1 MKTSKPRGASRRT
14 RRRKAALARFRVMPF
29 NEWLKDRVIHVDGK
43 PVGVMAD
50 QQELL
55 DEHEKYCE
63 RKAIERA
70 ALMKG

>member
-1 MKTSKPRGASRRT
+1 MKTSKQA
-14 RRRKAALARFRVMPF
+14 RRKRALARFRVMPF
-29 NEWLKDRVIHVDGK
+29 NEWLKDRVMHVNDK

-70 ALMKG
+70 ALERRV

>member
-1 MKTSKPRGASRRT
+1 MKTSKQRRRT
-14 RRRKAALARFRVMPF
+14 RRRERALARFRVMPF
-29 NEWLKDRVIHVDGK
+29 NEWLKERVIHVDGK

-50 QQELL
+50 QQEML

-70 ALMKG
+70 ALIRRV

>member
-1 MKTSKPRGASRRT
+1 MKTSKQ

-29 NEWLKDRVIHVDGK
+29 NEWLKDRVMHINDK
-43 PVGVMAD
+43 PVGLGDKDM
-50 QQELL
+50 QPLL

-70 ALMKG
+70 ALIRRV